1 MTAIK
6 GSGASLAV
14 ATAAG
19 TPTSAITAISLANPC
34 VVTAANALT
43 NGQIVVLTGIVGTTQ
58 LNNRAFV
65 VSAVSGSSFTL
76 KGEDSTGY
84 TAWVSGG
91 IGTPQTMTTIANVT
105 NFQGFDGQ
113 ASEIDVTSLASPAKE
128 FSLGLEDFGQSTF
141 SVFATSGDAGQA
153 KLRAIKSS
161 ATLTAFSLTLSD
173 GEVTAFMAFVKQY
186 TLTDVK
192 PDGAVGGNITL
203 RHSNRP
209 AWLA

>member
-6 GSGASLAV
+6 GAGASLAV
-14 ATAAG
+14 STAAASPV
-19 TPTSAITAISLANPC
+19 TITAITAASPT
-34 VVTAANALT
+34 VVTAT
-43 NGQIVVLTGIVGTTQ
+43 NTYVAGDIVVITGVVGMTQ

-65 VSAVSGSSFTL
+65 VSAPSGANFTL

-84 TAWVSGG
+84 TAYVSGG
-91 IGTPQTMTTIANVT
+91 QSVKQTMTTIAAVT

-113 ASEIDVTSLASPAKE
+113 ASEIDVTNLQSAAKE
-128 FSLGLEDFGQSTF
+128 FQLGLEDFGQSTF
-141 SVFATSGDAGQA
+141 SVFATNGDAGQA
-153 KLRAIKSS
+153 RLRAIKSL
-161 ATLTAFSLTLSD
+161 ALLTAFSLTLSD

-203 RHSNRP
+203 RHSSRP

>member
-6 GSGASLAV
+6 GQGATLAV

-19 TPTSAITAISLANPC
+19 SPTSAITGISQANPC
-34 VVTAANALT
+34 VVTATNTLT
-43 NGQIVVLTGIVGTTQ
+43 NGQIVVITGVVGMTQ

-65 VSAVSGSSFTL
+65 VSAASGSVFTL
-76 KGEDSTGY
+76 KGEDSTNY
-84 TAWVSGG
+84 SAWVSGG

-113 ASEIDVTSLASPAKE
+113 SSEIDVTNLASAAKE
-128 FSLGLEDFGQSTF
+128 FQLGLEDFGQSTF

-153 KLRAIKSS
+153 KLRSIKSS
-161 ATLTAFSLTLSD
+161 ATLTAFALTLSD
-173 GEVTAFMAFVKQY
+173 GEVSAFMAFVKQY

-203 RHSNRP
+203 RHSSRP